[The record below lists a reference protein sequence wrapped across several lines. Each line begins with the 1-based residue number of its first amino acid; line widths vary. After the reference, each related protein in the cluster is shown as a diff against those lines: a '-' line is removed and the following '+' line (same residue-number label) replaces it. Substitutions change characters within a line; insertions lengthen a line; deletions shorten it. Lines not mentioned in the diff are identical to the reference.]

1 LVPKPSGRNIISCK
15 WIFKIKE
22 KSDGSVDKFKARLVA
37 RGFNYMETFSPVIQ
51 LATIHLVLSI
61 AVSHSWDIHQIN
73 ISNAFLHGTLDES
86 TYMQ

>member
-1 LVPKPSGRNIISCK
+1 
-15 WIFKIKE
+15 
-22 KSDGSVDKFKARLVA
+22 VDKLKARLVA
-37 RGFNYMETFSPVIQ
+37 RGFNYMETFSPIIK